1 MKKSINKLLV
11 KSYMKKKDFLIYII
25 TICILSILII
35 NFLNTAL
42 YIGGEYLKKIA
53 KESYGE
59 YHYSIG
65 YLDKEIADK
74 IKNDKTLYKVAQTQ
88 ENFTED
94 EYLIACDNEFTEI
107 TDCKLV
113 KGKFPESSNEVLCNI
128 NYLFQLG
135 YEYKEMIGAK
145 ITVDENDYIVTG
157 LVEMQSLID
166 SEYNGRLVVFN
177 MHYIELPYEYN
188 VFIQSFSDNF
198 KGNKESLIKKYNL
211 NRKTIFNNGNVLNI
225 SERDE
230 CNRPT
235 ALLKIGY
242 IILFLITGSLLVLIN
257 SVFILALG
265 RTAKMNELYL
275 RIGINKKKIV
285 YSLIECV
292 IVCYGIAILVSILF
306 IILVKGKCSFS
317 DFNGYLK
324 INLLI
329 QLVFIIIGLITNIS
343 LIWKK
348 IYKDFILFNKKSR
361 RKSIKTGSQLVKNR
375 DLYMQLAKN
384 IHLFNW
390 GRMLILILPLC
401 ISGIIFVSVLFYIST
416 KSVNFTNYN
425 NYEYQIVY
433 SGNEVSNEE
442 INSYIDTI
450 KRLEDIVK
458 NTNNSKILPI
468 YIKSSQKSYIEKKS
482 ISNQYL
488 NILEN
493 YDTQF
498 KRQMHQNGNRFCTLR
513 ILVLG
518 IEDKYCESIGIKKED
533 LNNLNEN
540 ECILIGNIHSYG
552 IGDVNSGIKKGD
564 KIKIDL
570 IEDNEIYNKT
580 FAVSKIYDDLKLS
593 IDDDNNKIKIII
605 PKDVFVKQYEELI
618 SYSYPEIVYLNSGK
632 NNDILNVIKGCRYI
646 TLKNIEEENQLIDSR
661 NKIMIYIAVIIS
673 VIVIFL
679 TILNII
685 FVIGNRF
692 YDIKKMSNIL
702 KIIGVASRKIIKIFI
717 IDIRR
722 IFIIGYVMVGFLSGL
737 ICYKILGI
745 NISVINYL
753 KYYYPFKIMGI
764 LAAIYIS
771 IFILF
776 IYFLRRKI
784 TNGDII
790 RELKEENE

>member
-1 MKKSINKLLV
+1 MKKSINNLLI
-11 KSYMKKKDFLIYII
+11 KSYIKKKDFLIYII
-25 TICILSILII
+25 TTCILSILII
-35 NFLNTAL
+35 NFLITAL

-53 KESYGE
+53 KKSYGS
-59 YHYSIG
+59 YHYGVG
-65 YLDKEIADK
+65 YLDNETADK

-88 ENFTED
+88 ENITED
-94 EYLIACDNEFTEI
+94 DYLIVCDKEFMEI
-107 TDCKLV
+107 SDCKLV
-113 KGKFPESSNEVLCNI
+113 KGRFPESADEVLCNI
-128 NYLFQLG
+128 NYLFQMG
-135 YEYKEMIGAK
+135 YEYNEMIGAK
-145 ITVDENDYIVTG
+145 ITIEENEYTVTG
-157 LVEMQSLID
+157 LVEMQRLID
-166 SEYNGRLVVFN
+166 LEYGGRIIVFN
-177 MHYIELPYEYN
+177 MEYVELPYEYN
-188 VFIQSFSDNF
+188 VYIQNFSDNF
-198 KGNKESLIKKYNL
+198 KGNKENLIKKYNL
-211 NRKTIFNNGNVLNI
+211 NKKACFNNGNALRI

-230 CNRPT
+230 CNNPVAILR
-235 ALLKIGY
+235 IGY
-242 IILFLITGSLLVLIN
+242 IILAIIIGSLLVLIN
-257 SVFILALG
+257 SVFVLALG
-265 RTAKMNELYL
+265 RTMKMNELYL
-275 RIGINKKKIV
+275 KLGIKKTRIV
-285 YSLIECV
+285 YALIEC
-292 IVCYGIAILVSILF
+292 IIICHGIAISGSVVF
-306 IILVKGKCSFS
+306 TILVTKKYAFS
-317 DFNGYLK
+317 DFTEYLK
-324 INLLI
+324 INILI
-329 QLVFIIIGLITNIS
+329 QMSFVIINMITCTF
-343 LIWKK
+343 LLWKK
-348 IYKDFILFNKKSR
+348 IYKDSIVNNRKRGIKIR
-361 RKSIKTGSQLVKNR
+361 RKLETNK

-450 KRLEDIVK
+450 KRLENIVK

-722 IFIIGYVMVGFLSGL
+722 IFIIGYVIVGFLSGL

-764 LAAIYIS
+764 LAAIYIL

-776 IYFLRRKI
+776 IYFLRLKI
-784 TNGDII
+784 INGDII

>member
-1 MKKSINKLLV
+1 MKKSINNLLI

-25 TICILSILII
+25 TICILSFLII

-65 YLDKEIADK
+65 YLDKETANK

-177 MHYIELPYEYN
+177 MNYIELPYEYN

-265 RTAKMNELYL
+265 RTAEMNELYL

-343 LIWKK
+343 LILKK

-375 DLYMQLAKN
+375 DLYIQLAKN

-390 GRMLILILPLC
+390 KSMFILILPIC
-401 ISGIIFVSVLFYIST
+401 ISGIIFISVLFYINT
-416 KSVNFTNYN
+416 KRVNFANYN
-425 NYEYQIVY
+425 NYEYQITY
-433 SGNEVSNEE
+433 SGNEVATKE
-442 INSYIDTI
+442 IEIYIDTI
-450 KRLEDIVK
+450 KRIEDVVK
-458 NTNNSKILPI
+458 NTNNSEILPL
-468 YIKSSQKSYIEKKS
+468 YIKNSQKSYIEKNT

-498 KRQMHQNGNRFCTLR
+498 KRQMSKSDNRYCTLR
-513 ILVLG
+513 ILVIG

-552 IGDVNSGIKKGD
+552 IGDVSSGIKKGN
-564 KIKIDL
+564 KIKMDI

-580 FAVSKIYDDLKLS
+580 FTVKKIYDDLKLS
-593 IDDDNNKIKIII
+593 IDDNNKIKIII

-618 SYSYPEIVYLNSGK
+618 SYSYPDIVYLNCS
-632 NNDILNVIKGCRYI
+632 NNDDILNSIKGCRYI
-646 TLKNIEEENQLIDSR
+646 TLKNIKEENQLIDSR
-661 NKIMIYIAVIIS
+661 NRIMMYIAIIIS
-673 VIVIFL
+673 LIVALL

-685 FVIGNRF
+685 FVISNRF

-722 IFIIGYVMVGFLSGL
+722 IFIIGYVIVVFLSGL
-737 ICYKILGI
+737 ICYKILEI